1 MRSIRLYGA
10 DGMRRVGSFSGDALE
25 EWDQI
30 LTRAI
35 RGQNVSLVDD
45 ETETS
50 IESNPIEAVSGI
62 GYAVLV

>member
-1 MRSIRLYGA
+1 M
-10 DGMRRVGSFSGDALE
+10 GSFSGDALE
-25 EWDQI
+25 EWDKI
-30 LTRAI
+30 LTIAI

-50 IESNPIEAVSGI
+50 IESNPSEAVSGI

>member
-1 MRSIRLYGA
+1 
-10 DGMRRVGSFSGDALE
+10 MRRVGSFSGDALE